1 MKSLRRL
8 SYSLL
13 LPFIL
18 FASVACAD
26 KSDSQAASFEAGVH
40 YQVLSNPARTL
51 KPNKIEVMEVF
62 WYGCSHCYTF
72 EPLLDKWQAGLADDV
87 VFAKTPAIW
96 RDFMKLHANVYY
108 TAEQLSLPRAGHDS
122 IFALLAKSPRLS
134 DQGKF
139 ADIFVQHGISR
150 ESFNQTLNSFGV
162 MSKVSQSE
170 KRVKKHYRVQGTP
183 ELIVNGKYRI
193 SGRMA
198 GSQAQMLEVA
208 DYLIALERQEK

>member
-1 MKSLRRL
+1 
-8 SYSLL
+8 
-13 LPFIL
+13 
-18 FASVACAD
+18 
-26 KSDSQAASFEAGVH
+26 
-40 YQVLSNPARTL
+40 
-51 KPNKIEVMEVF
+51 
-62 WYGCSHCYTF
+62 
-72 EPLLDKWQAGLADDV
+72 
-87 VFAKTPAIW
+87 
-96 RDFMKLHANVYY
+96 MKLHANVYY
-108 TAEQLSLPRAGHDS
+108 TAEQLSLSRAGHDS
-122 IFALLAKSPRLS
+122 IFALLAKNPRIS
-134 DQGKF
+134 DQNKF

-193 SGRMA
+193 SGRMV